1 MGAVVWGFWRLLT
14 ADKGVV
20 GGGVREEHLKAQRE
34 RTRERKREE
43 ERERE
48 KGGELRVTDSYFW
61 AKETKKE
68 KRCVREEPE
77 SQHYPTEPDN
87 QGTVGPGAVK
97 GYVTTHTFWTV
108 DSETTAAESLTWRE
122 SGWWV
127 RSCLNKNI
135 IEPVC
140 GNLWKPQGRPCSL
153 LGGESKIGRRYNTI
167 IALKVVVDFSLLH
180 FLLQENLLEIQHCK
194 KKW

>member
-1 MGAVVWGFWRLLT
+1 MRSRAERSTGVRDSQGMWSHSAGFLLYSALHFTSHWGEDEVWGFWRLLT

-127 RSCLNKNI
+127 KSCLNKNI

-140 GNLWKPQGRPCSL
+140 VGIC
-153 LGGESKIGRRYNTI
+153 
-167 IALKVVVDFSLLH
+167 
-180 FLLQENLLEIQHCK
+180 ENHKADHVLY
-194 KKW
+194 